1 MDYGRIPGTMI
12 SNSRGRGSR
21 KLECLRARPD
31 VATARRGEIRA
42 RVGLLGEGR
51 GELEEHTIQN
61 RRCRAEDGDS
71 SPLSGAGDN
80 DPEAVDDNGVA
91 DADADVDVSGA
102 VFIMCHGAMG
112 NCMLL

>member
-1 MDYGRIPGTMI
+1 M
-12 SNSRGRGSR
+12 
-21 KLECLRARPD
+21 
-31 VATARRGEIRA
+31 
-42 RVGLLGEGR
+42 
-51 GELEEHTIQN
+51 EEHTIQN

-80 DPEAVDDNGVA
+80 DPEAVDDNDAA
-91 DADADVDVSGA
+91 DADADVDVCGA